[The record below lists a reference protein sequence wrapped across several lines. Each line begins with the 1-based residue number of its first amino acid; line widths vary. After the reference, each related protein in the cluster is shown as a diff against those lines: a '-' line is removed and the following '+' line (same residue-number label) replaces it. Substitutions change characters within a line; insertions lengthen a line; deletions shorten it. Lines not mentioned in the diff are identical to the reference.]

1 MSKYNLTDILN
12 EYVGG
17 SRHGTINISYRD
29 LQDAMDQVEANG
41 DFIVRELPGPSG
53 DGKTNREFEVVFIG
67 GVKGNNKQEEL
78 GFTVYDY
85 KFGFDPA
92 SENNFDEVL
101 PFSIG
106 GSNKEAALKIAKYLL
121 GNRVQGYMANDKEIL
136 RNFDPKDIN
145 DVLFKGEVVN
155 EGNLDDLRKLKDDL
169 SGALE
174 DMKKKAEEL
183 KLDVDFGDATQ
194 AVNKYID
201 DVFDADYKRSGGRI
215 DENIPPSRDDKM
227 MKDLA
232 KADEVI
238 KMIKMMNPD
247 VRDDLLIR
255 IARMGQGRMDEEKN
269 GMKLSKKNYADYHKD
284 NKKKVDELSM
294 GKKDKDD
301 DGESKFRS
309 AQYGIGD
316 AFVDAVKKRMQ
327 KEMQTLPNPIMRHGF
342 EGDNYQEKET
352 ERMRRD
358 GSSGE
363 SQKSMASVPF
373 YQRDVRYDDDFF
385 IDELNDGELDESFD
399 SLVKKV
405 DKAKGYSKKDAQ
417 RVAGFIAN
425 RKRAGA
431 GSGPTKKMKKREG
444 IKEAPGSTIN
454 LSKDDM
460 DKLHSDGKLEIDG
473 HKVIYKVNENGD
485 VKDYADELK
494 ESTQEESVA
503 KMIQDYYRNPKTGE
517 SMISDEIVM
526 EYFRTMKD
534 WDQDGKWDGTDEGNE
549 DGMKDFNEFFDANYG
564 YMFPSIGDIDESLK
578 SHFNRFK

>member
-12 EYVGG
+12 EYIGG
-17 SRHGTINISYRD
+17 GRIGTLRISYRD
-29 LQDAMDQVEANG
+29 LVDKMDQLEQSGKV
-41 DFIVRELPGPSG
+41 IVREIPGPSG
-53 DGKTNREFEVVFIG
+53 DGKSNREFEVVDRDSAVPG
-67 GVKGNNKQEEL
+67 GNKQER

-85 KFGFDPA
+85 KFGFDPG
-92 SENNFDEVL
+92 SIDHFEEEYD
-101 PFSIG
+101 FSVG
-106 GSNKEAALKIAKYLL
+106 GNDLQLAMNLIDGVKAYGLRETIA
-121 GNRVQGYMANDKEIL
+121 
-136 RNFDPKDIN
+136 
-145 DVLFKGEVVN
+145 

-215 DENIPPSRDDKM
+215 DENIPPSRADKM

-247 VRDDLLIR
+247 VREDLLIR

-269 GMKLSKKNYADYHKD
+269 GMKLSKKNYVDYHKD

-485 VKDYADELK
+485 VKDYTDEIKEEEMISKAKYDKLLDNAANRYDELEMQFVK
-494 ESTQEESVA
+494 F
-503 KMIQDYYRNPKTGE
+503 IQD
-517 SMISDEIVM
+517 
-526 EYFRTMKD
+526 EY
-534 WDQDGKWDGTDEGNE
+534 N
-549 DGMKDFNEFFDANYG
+549 KDF
-564 YMFPSIGDIDESLK
+564 DIDDFRQFQVDNSIMEDDDIAQLK
-578 SHFNRFK
+578 EQFNRFK

>member
-1 MSKYNLTDILN
+1 MSKYNLVDILN
-12 EYVGG
+12 EYIGG
-17 SRHGTINISYRD
+17 GRIGTLRISYKD
-29 LQDAMDQVEANG
+29 LVDKMDELEKSGKV
-41 DFIVRELPGPSG
+41 IVREKGSSA
-53 DGKTNREFEVVFIG
+53 DGKVNREFEVVDRNSPNLG
-67 GVKGNNKQEEL
+67 TNKQER

-85 KFGFDPA
+85 KFGFDPGDQDNFTEEYDFSVGGNDLQLA
-92 SENNFDEVL
+92 MDLIDGVKAYRIGDFPSLKEN
-101 PFSIG
+101 
-106 GSNKEAALKIAKYLL
+106 IA
-121 GNRVQGYMANDKEIL
+121 
-136 RNFDPKDIN
+136 
-145 DVLFKGEVVN
+145 

-174 DMKKKAEEL
+174 GMKKKAKEL
-183 KLDVDFGDATQ
+183 KLDVDFGDVTQ

-215 DENIPPSRDDKM
+215 
-227 MKDLA
+227 
-232 KADEVI
+232 
-238 KMIKMMNPD
+238 
-247 VRDDLLIR
+247 
-255 IARMGQGRMDEEKN
+255 DEEKN

-316 AFVDAVKKRMQ
+316 AFVEAVKKRMQ
-327 KEMQTLPNPIMRHGF
+327 KEMQTLPNPIMRRGF

-460 DKLHSDGKLEIDG
+460 DKLHSDGQLNIDG

-485 VKDYADELK
+485 VKDYTDEIK
-494 ESTQEESVA
+494 ESSQEESLA
-503 KMIQDYYRNPKTGE
+503 NYLIKSYTNPKTGTSLVDDE
-517 SMISDEIVM
+517 MVSDFM
-526 EYFRTMKD
+526 RTVPEWEDMF
-534 WDQDGKWDGTDEGNE
+534 DGSEEGNDSIDKE
-549 DGMKDFNEFFDANYG
+549 FQDFLFLNYDSLDEVKDKKE
-564 YMFPSIGDIDESLK
+564 MVKLEE
-578 SHFNRFK
+578 HFKRFR